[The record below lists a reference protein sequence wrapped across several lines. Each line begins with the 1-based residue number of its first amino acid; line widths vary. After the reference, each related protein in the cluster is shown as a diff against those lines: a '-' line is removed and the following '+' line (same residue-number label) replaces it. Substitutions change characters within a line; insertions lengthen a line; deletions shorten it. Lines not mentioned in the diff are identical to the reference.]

1 MAHRHRSR
9 SPPKQIG
16 PAAEDATEDEDVV
29 EDAADDE
36 FTHLAAVILDQ
47 ARRRVGA
54 SKRSD
59 WFVQM
64 KQDVVDA
71 THVPVTRAHLT
82 IISIRGPRVKLRSG
96 GLWPTTLET
105 ISRFVAAYNKAIS
118 STEHG
123 KCDDIVAKI
132 GANARVL
139 RQRAHRPDEFINRIH
154 QWIENRAINV
164 ALKQIQIDFN
174 TDCCNAE
181 ELVVATEILAAA
193 VDIVRASGDAILASI
208 RTQHDYN

>member
-9 SPPKQIG
+9 SPPQQIRL
-16 PAAEDATEDEDVV
+16 AAEDTAEDEDVV
-29 EDAADDE
+29 EDTADDE

-47 ARRRVGA
+47 TRRRVGA
-54 SKRSD
+54 NKRSD

-71 THVPVTRAHLT
+71 THVPVTRAHLAS
-82 IISIRGPRVKLRSG
+82 ISIRGPRLKLRSG
-96 GLWPTTLET
+96 GVWPTLET
-105 ISRFVAAYNKAIS
+105 ISRLVAAYNKAIS

-132 GANARVL
+132 GANVRVL
-139 RQRAHRPDEFINRIH
+139 RQRAHNPDEFIKRIH

-193 VDIVRASGDAILASI
+193 VDIVRASGDVIYADIT
-208 RTQHDYN
+208 TQHDYN